1 MKKYLLWTIP
11 IVFCLVG
18 LGIGHS
24 FNSDV
29 KNFAYLEV
37 EYSEKSQEYYV
48 VINNERVYIKNM
60 EYEPF
65 GDIDEPQV
73 YSKQKIT
80 VYDIN
85 NVTYY
90 TNKIVSNEDLS
101 QRIKSEII
109 VDGFIGLILGL
120 VLVGKIKL
128 K

>member
-18 LGIGHS
+18 LGMGYC
-24 FNSDV
+24 FNSDI

-37 EYSEKSQEYYV
+37 EYSEKCQEYYV

-60 EYEPF
+60 EYESF

-73 YSKQKIT
+73 YSKQRIT

-90 TNKIVSNEDLS
+90 TNKIVSNETLS

-109 VDGFIGLILGL
+109 MDGFIGLILGL
-120 VLVGKIKL
+120 GLVGTIKL
-128 K
+128 N